1 MSAHD
6 NQPSV
11 RITLA
16 DIYEQGQQ
24 TAKKVTELEHTV
36 TKLVAINERLDS
48 HKRDIESHRDR
59 LAGVEK
65 AVERINVIIAI
76 VTAAITAAIIKLFTG

>member
-1 MSAHD
+1 MTPRD
-6 NQPSV
+6 EPSV

-16 DIYEQGQQ
+16 DIYEQGQV

-36 TKLVAINERLDS
+36 TKLVAINERLDAQ
-48 HKRDIESHRDR
+48 RQDIDSQRDR
-59 LAGVEK
+59 IAGVEK

-76 VTAAITAAIIKLFTG
+76 VTAAITGAIIKIFTG